1 MALSSSP
8 GVVVV
13 VAVVVVVLVVL
24 VLAAA
29 AAASGEGA
37 PVITLLQSLRT
48 TMILPGARWGE
59 GEGEG

>member
-8 GVVVV
+8 GVVAV
-13 VAVVVVVLVVL
+13 VAVVVVLLL

-29 AAASGEGA
+29 VAASGEGA

-48 TMILPGARWGE
+48 TMILPGTRWGE
-59 GEGEG
+59 GEG

>member
-1 MALSSSP
+1 M
-8 GVVVV
+8 V
-13 VAVVVVVLVVL
+13 VAVVLVLLQV

>member
-8 GVVVV
+8 GVVAV
-13 VAVVVVVLVVL
+13 VAVVVVVVV

>member
-1 MALSSSP
+1 
-8 GVVVV
+8 VVVV
-13 VAVVVVVLVVL
+13 VAVVVVVLVLL